1 MTMDIVNK
9 TTEICC
15 TLFLLTLFLGL
26 LYKREWTRSLLMII
40 LIFAGELLAVVTD
53 LIFRIL
59 NTGSSTPL
67 GIYVDYAISYA
78 AYVFLVCC
86 FSWYFFA
93 RFEEKGAR
101 RIHPSLRWW
110 VTGYSVALVL
120 LVISSIWTG
129 WFFSMDENGKFLPTD
144 LFNWVVYLFIPLV
157 LFDFYVIWRHR
168 LVLGRAETAVLV
180 LFCALPSAAYAVDM
194 RYSSV
199 TAHLA
204 LSLMLAML
212 YTFVD
217 AEQEKGLIRT
227 RQELAEMSLNTMVG
241 QINPHFI
248 HNTLSS
254 IESLARTDTEE
265 ARRMMSLFSEY
276 MSDNYVDMTKRPM
289 IPFSTELQHVDHYL
303 SIEKVR
309 FPNLTVHYDIRAED
323 FLIPCLSVQPLAEN
337 AVKHGICRQRRSMG
351 NLTIASRETEKEYI
365 VTVEDDGAGFDPSAP
380 ADPERSHIGIENAA
394 KRLEL
399 LCSGNLTITSAPGK
413 GTRCVITIPKGGKR
427 S

>member
-1 MTMDIVNK
+1 MMEIINK
-9 TTEICC
+9 TAEICC
-15 TLFLLTLFLGL
+15 ALFLLTLFLAL
-26 LYKREWTRSLLMII
+26 LYKREWTRSLLMIV
-40 LIFAGELLAVVTD
+40 LIFAGEILAVVTD

-59 NTGSSTPL
+59 NSGKSTPL

-93 RFEEKGAR
+93 RFEEKGTR
-101 RIHPSLRWW
+101 NVHPSLRWL

-157 LFDFYVIWRHR
+157 LFNFYVIWRYR

-180 LFCALPSAAYAVDM
+180 LFCALPSTAYAVDM
-194 RYSSV
+194 KYSSV

-204 LSLMLAML
+204 LTLVLTML

-254 IESLARTDTEE
+254 IESLARTRPEE
-265 ARRMMSLFSEY
+265 SRELLSLFSEY
-276 MSDNYVDMTKRPM
+276 MSDNYMDMTKRPL
-289 IPFSTELQHVDHYL
+289 IPFREELRHVEHYL

-309 FPNLTVHYDIRAED
+309 FPNLTVVYDIQADD

-337 AVKHGICRQRRSMG
+337 AVKHGICRKRKSMG
-351 NLTIASRETEKEYI
+351 TLRIASEETEDSYV
-365 VTVEDDGAGFDPSAP
+365 VTVTDDGAGFDPQSEK
-380 ADPERSHIGIENAA
+380 DRERSHIGIENTA

-399 LCSGNLTITSAPGK
+399 LCGGSLDVTSIPGT
-413 GTRCVITIPKGGKR
+413 GTKCRILIPKGGVR
-427 S
+427 P